1 MQRRSFLTLLGC
13 AAVAWPLAARAQ
25 QDGRVRRIGVMVGL
39 AENDPEF
46 QARRTALGQ
55 GLRDLGWT
63 EGRNFRLEVRGI
75 VGGGIDRVRSTVAEV
90 VASNPDLLY
99 GTNTVIVQE
108 MQRQTRAIPIVFA
121 NIGDPVD
128 TGVVTNL
135 ARPGGNATGFMIS
148 ESALGGKWLELLK
161 EVAPG
166 LNRVQ
171 VLVNSGN
178 DADQALLRTIEAS
191 APLVGVQ
198 MSSAAVRDA
207 REIEDAIT
215 AVAREPAAGLI
226 VAAGFPINDRRK
238 LIFALAGRYRLPAVY
253 GFRHFAADGGLMSY
267 GADVLDI
274 HRRSATYVD
283 RILKGEK
290 PADLPVQAPVK
301 YQLVVNLNAAKAI
314 GLTIPEAFLLRADE
328 VIE

>member
-1 MQRRSFLTLLGC
+1 L
-13 AAVAWPLAARAQ
+13 WKKP
-25 QDGRVRRIGVMVGL
+25 D
-39 AENDPEF
+39 
-46 QARRTALGQ
+46 
-55 GLRDLGWT
+55 
-63 EGRNFRLEVRGI
+63 NFRIEVRGI

-128 TGVVTNL
+128 TGAVTNL
-135 ARPGGNATGFMIS
+135 ARPGGNATGFMIN

-178 DADQALLRTIEAS
+178 DANQALLPTIEAS

-226 VAAGFPINDRRK
+226 VVAGFPINDRRK

-253 GFRHFAADGGLMSY
+253 QARFWVQAGGLMSY
-267 GADVLDI
+267 GENLADMY
-274 HRRSATYVD
+274 RRGAYFVD
-283 RILKGEK
+283 KILKAGEMPDACN
-290 PADLPVQAPVK
+290 PATAIRSLSRRRASYSMAPSHFERVPDG
-301 YQLVVNLNAAKAI
+301 LAAKI
-314 GLTIPEAFLLRADE
+314 VSSTRK
-328 VIE
+328 